1 MICPLQKQTATEKII
16 HPEYL
21 YHHLQRVDIRKDG

>member
-21 YHHLQRVDIRKDG
+21 YHYLQRVDIRKDG